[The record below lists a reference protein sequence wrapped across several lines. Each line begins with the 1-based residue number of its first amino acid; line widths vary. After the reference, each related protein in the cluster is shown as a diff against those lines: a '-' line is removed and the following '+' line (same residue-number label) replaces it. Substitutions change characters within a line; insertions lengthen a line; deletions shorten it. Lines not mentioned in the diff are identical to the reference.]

1 MPNRRRWH
9 FEVEELKLDI
19 RFVSETETETE
30 SAGTGGESEE
40 RGACDPCLLEKN
52 RIMKRKKE
60 SNLKKR

>member
-30 SAGTGGESEE
+30 SAGTGGESEK
-40 RGACDPCLLEKN
+40 GVHVTHASL
-52 RIMKRKKE
+52 KRTG
-60 SNLKKR
+60 